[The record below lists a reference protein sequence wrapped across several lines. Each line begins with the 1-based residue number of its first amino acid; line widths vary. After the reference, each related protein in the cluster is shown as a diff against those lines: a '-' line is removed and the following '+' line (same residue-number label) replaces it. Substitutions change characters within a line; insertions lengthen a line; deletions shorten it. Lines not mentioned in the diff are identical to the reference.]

1 MFLAWARP
9 KDFKF
14 RFVLSNFPVI
24 LVILSMFSFQFP
36 REKTIPALLG
46 HPGCCPRAA
55 RVAADHIPLWP
66 PWKYGQFP
74 EVLEKPS
81 RLSGLTTASRVPFSE
96 TCTNTFRVLK
106 TIGQEEAID
115 VCDRKPVFFSK
126 MVTFLHSSHP
136 KLMEKISPF
145 YSSNETSTNHPES
158 GLSYGGGCK
167 VLVSTIPQWHPRI
180 PVICKVKPCPN
191 IRQTLNHPDLLLHA
205 SPQKK
210 H

>member
-1 MFLAWARP
+1 MVAVVVVVVVLVVILLFLFLLLIFLAVFLAWARP
-9 KDFKF
+9 KDCKF

-36 REKTIPALLG
+36 RQKTIPALLG

-96 TCTNTFRVLK
+96 TCTNIFQVLK
-106 TIGQEEAID
+106 
-115 VCDRKPVFFSK
+115 K
-126 MVTFLHSSHP
+126 MGKKRPLMSVTGNLYPS
-136 KLMEKISPF
+136 
-145 YSSNETSTNHPES
+145 
-158 GLSYGGGCK
+158 
-167 VLVSTIPQWHPRI
+167 
-180 PVICKVKPCPN
+180 
-191 IRQTLNHPDLLLHA
+191 
-205 SPQKK
+205 QKW
-210 H
+210 